1 MGKGIRSLKKR
12 REHRNMVKGRQ
23 SRNINKNESEMD
35 KEISEELNELDM
47 ELDDVNP
54 NNSLKEVEEVEEVK
68 EEPKKRNVEE
78 VAADLVNT
86 LYKDIDDK
94 QLKKMLKNMSS
105 DPKVLNMLNMLK

>member
-35 KEISEELNELDM
+35 KEISEELNELNM

-54 NNSLKEVEEVEEVK
+54 NNSLKEVEEVK